1 MFHFFNLFNFLCLV
15 NAAVFPT
22 TFGECNLEIFKEE
35 INEIPELVDIIK
47 YETKRLTNQLGPID
61 KHPFSIYIINNKNE
75 FIEKAG
81 TIPEWGIA
89 VAKMD
94 PDRIIMQSTSLAN
107 ISYKRMK
114 KILIHE
120 LNHIYMFRLP
130 NYQTIPSWFKEGMA
144 MTYSNEFTMFYKLE
158 ISRAILDNEIIPL
171 NNLNYISNFKKDK
184 VRLAYAESAAG
195 IDLIKN
201 YYGTNALTNIMSFLH
216 YGNNFD
222 KALKNITGEDLLI
235 FQDKFEKF
243 LNDNYNWIFLIQVY
257 KYIYVILPLIQILG
271 FIFKRYRNKKILK
284 LWNLEEE
291 LEDIKWKNNLHN

>member
-144 MTYSNEFTMFYKLE
+144 MTYSNEFT
-158 ISRAILDNEIIPL
+158 ISFNILI
-171 NNLNYISNFKKDK
+171 
-184 VRLAYAESAAG
+184 
-195 IDLIKN
+195 
-201 YYGTNALTNIMSFLH
+201 
-216 YGNNFD
+216 
-222 KALKNITGEDLLI
+222 
-235 FQDKFEKF
+235 
-243 LNDNYNWIFLIQVY
+243 
-257 KYIYVILPLIQILG
+257 
-271 FIFKRYRNKKILK
+271 
-284 LWNLEEE
+284 
-291 LEDIKWKNNLHN
+291 